1 VEADLTVLEYN
12 ALARHGY
19 SFLFAEESEDNMI
32 EVVEIYRVVPELIIG
47 VFIKDLRCCYYQAI
61 CSKTV
66 TNPTGIPV
74 WKIFHL
80 EYFPNVPGWD
90 FETLAPAFQIT
101 AQVPLAWPNNSAG
114 ETYLGF
120 SLDEECRHRRYL
132 PQEARQHRIYIYGK
146 KKEYF
151 SPDRSLWPTEFFS
164 RAKEEV
170 GVDFVRALKSSGAA
184 LPAWLGH
191 SAMLFRIWD
200 SKGLRS
206 LPRMSPYPSSCW
218 ASAGRDP
225 AQAPGK
231 PGAKVYHSSTP

>member
-1 VEADLTVLEYN
+1 MEADLTVLEYN

-184 LPAWLGH
+184 LPARRSARLGLVTRRCC
-191 SAMLFRIWD
+191 SEFGIPKA
-200 SKGLRS
+200 
-206 LPRMSPYPSSCW
+206 
-218 ASAGRDP
+218 
-225 AQAPGK
+225 
-231 PGAKVYHSSTP
+231 